1 MALATVELFWL
12 RMLLCELQVPLPTP
26 PMLWYDN
33 VGAIALASNPVF
45 HARTKHIKVDFHFI
59 REKVTNKDI
68 KVRYIPI
75 LDQLANIF
83 TKGHTAFRFC
93 FLRDKLNVLS
103 PIGLWEGVTDS
114 QDFITHNIPAVT

>member
-75 LDQLANIF
+75 LDFVFCETNSMFYRPLVCGRVLQTLKISSHIIF
-83 TKGHTAFRFC
+83 QPLPDA
-93 FLRDKLNVLS
+93 
-103 PIGLWEGVTDS
+103 
-114 QDFITHNIPAVT
+114 